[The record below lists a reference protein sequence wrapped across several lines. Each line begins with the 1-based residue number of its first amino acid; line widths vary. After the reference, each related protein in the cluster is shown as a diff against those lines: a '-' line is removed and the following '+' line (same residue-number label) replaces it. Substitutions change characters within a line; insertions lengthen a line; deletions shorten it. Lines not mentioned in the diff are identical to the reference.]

1 MDDEDDKSYGLFN
14 ENETMKL
21 LKYLK
26 NNKEN
31 IIKEVEEENKV
42 SIINE
47 MNIQEEE
54 KKEERKIKSKFKN
67 KEKSESYNSN
77 SENED
82 TNSNKKKS
90 VSFTFK
96 QSKNILSPSKID
108 IRSIKTE
115 SDNKENIF
123 SDSSYLNNN
132 NDDLENSFLPQSV
145 ISQARIN
152 KFKMNNKL
160 INSFNTPPKDN
171 LNEFK
176 TPNKVNKSIQIFSK
190 SSSKEKINNNKIL
203 LPRIS
208 SAKNLKKNKSKL
220 FLMKTDSEDK
230 LINPNKKKKITSIPF
245 NNNKQKIF
253 LSSKSK
259 PKFLDILKKKKNDE
273 IIDNEIINIEKE
285 NLDLIKELEKLNL
298 QLNTLINKQ
307 NHNNISIYN
316 NKNYKSVQPIQHEN
330 LEQSELIIRKKY
342 LTNLISEYNRLY
354 DKFNMENENNIII
367 QLENEIKEK
376 TNEYKKC
383 FKENKLL
390 KEKIY
395 NNNNYL
401 KNNKYTKNDNLNSK
415 SELYMKKILNKKNE
429 IEQMKITYKTEYKK
443 IISLNEKYEKYNGI
457 LNKYETIYKNNNEI
471 KTKEKDKKLE
481 EEIYK
486 LSKKK
491 AILVQSRNSMK
502 NNYSN
507 EINKQRKYIEQ
518 LKKSIFEVNKL

>member
-14 ENETMKL
+14 EDETMKV
-21 LKYLK
+21 LKYVK

-31 IIKEVEEENKV
+31 IIKEVEDENKV

-47 MNIQEEE
+47 LNIQEEE
-54 KKEERKIKSKFKN
+54 KKEEIKLKPRYKI
-67 KEKSESYNSN
+67 KEKSESYNST

-82 TNSNKKKS
+82 SNSNKKKS

-96 QSKNILSPSKID
+96 QNKNILSPSKID

-160 INSFNTPPKDN
+160 SNSFNTPPKDN
-171 LNEFK
+171 SNEFQ
-176 TPNKVNKSIQIFSK
+176 TPNRVNKSIQIFSK
-190 SSSKEKINNNKIL
+190 SSSKEKNNNNKML

-208 SAKNLKKNKSKL
+208 SAKNLKKSKSKL

-230 LINPNKKKKITSIPF
+230 HIKLNKKKKITSIPF
-245 NNNKQKIF
+245 DNNKQKLF
-253 LSSKSK
+253 LNSKSK
-259 PKFLDILKKKKNDE
+259 PKFLDMLKKKKNDE
-273 IIDNEIINIEKE
+273 IIDNEILNIEKE
-285 NLDLIKELEKLNL
+285 NLDLIKELEKLNI

-307 NHNNISIYN
+307 DNNNISIYN
-316 NKNYKSVQPIQHEN
+316 NKSYKSVQPIPHEN
-330 LEQSELIIRKKY
+330 LQQSELVIQKKY
-342 LTNLISEYNRLY
+342 LTNLITEYNKLY
-354 DKFNMENENNIII
+354 NKYNMENNNNIIT
-367 QLENEIKEK
+367 QLENAIKEK

-383 FKENKLL
+383 FRENKLL

-401 KNNKYTKNDNLNSK
+401 KNNKYTNNNDLNSK

-429 IEQMKITYKTEYKK
+429 IEQMKITYKKEYKK
-443 IISLNEKYEKYNGI
+443 IISLNDKYEKYNGI

-481 EEIYK
+481 EKINK

-491 AILVQSRNSMK
+491 EILIQSRNSMK

-507 EINKQRKYIEQ
+507 EIIKQRKYIEQ